1 MKKEFLKVF
10 IGSRGMLEEV
20 EVVET
25 SYKSLMEFYDEVFY
39 EMGLEL
45 EDGEEYVEEFCGFD
59 KDEVKGLVSVGLN
72 EEEGVWYVD
81 MELNKEFCNEIMEL
95 VKNNKDGEVVE
106 RMWEFVG

>member
-10 IGSRGMLEEV
+10 VGSRGMLEEV

-25 SYKSLMEFYDEVFY
+25 SYKNLVEFYDEVFY
-39 EMGLEL
+39 ELGL
-45 EDGEEYVEEFCGFD
+45 DVGEEYVDEFCGFD

-81 MELNKEFCNEIMEL
+81 IEINKEFCNEIMEL

>member
-10 IGSRGMLEEV
+10 VGSRGMLEEV

-45 EDGEEYVEEFCGFD
+45 EDGEEYVEEFCSFD

-95 VKNNKDGEVVE
+95 VKKNKDGEVVE

>member
-81 MELNKEFCNEIMEL
+81 IEINKEFCNEIMEL